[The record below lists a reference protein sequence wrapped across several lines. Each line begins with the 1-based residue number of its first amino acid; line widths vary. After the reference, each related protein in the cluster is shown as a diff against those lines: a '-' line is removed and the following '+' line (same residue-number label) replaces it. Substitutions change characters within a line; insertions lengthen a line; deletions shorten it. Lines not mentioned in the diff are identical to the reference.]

1 MVGRGGLE
9 PPTSRLSGVRSNHL
23 SYRPIAGSAIRRS
36 PRIGNSQKQAKRARK
51 TEAPAGLADPVT
63 LSPATLQGQR
73 GRIRKRNED
82 GATAACVYW
91 LCLP

>member
-1 MVGRGGLE
+1 
-9 PPTSRLSGVRSNHL
+9 
-23 SYRPIAGSAIRRS
+23 
-36 PRIGNSQKQAKRARK
+36 
-51 TEAPAGLADPVT
+51 
-63 LSPATLQGQR
+63 LQGQR